1 MFHSYRGPLAKM
13 IRQAGFSVRW
23 VGSQSTRDDEPTLLH
38 DGYPGKPIQ
47 YLVANMPRIYS
58 AHPAD
63 IILLHAGHNH
73 SAEEMPVSGIIAS
86 TREIIHIARRINP
99 RVIVLLAQVIPSGK
113 LPKYAYI
120 PELNGQLAPLAKTMN
135 TEASPVIPVDQATG
149 FDVGTDTITDHVHPN
164 NSGAEKMARV
174 WFEALSPILSKGSFN
189 PRS

>member
-86 TREIIHIARRINP
+86 TGKSFILPDDQSPRHSLACPGNP
-99 RVIVLLAQVIPSGK
+99 KR
-113 LPKYAYI
+113 
-120 PELNGQLAPLAKTMN
+120 
-135 TEASPVIPVDQATG
+135 
-149 FDVGTDTITDHVHPN
+149 
-164 NSGAEKMARV
+164 
-174 WFEALSPILSKGSFN
+174 
-189 PRS
+189 